1 VTLSFLTRSN
11 IASVASG
18 RLLGHRT
25 VISERVNTTSHLG
38 SGPGATVAKATV
50 RLAYPCADQV
60 VAPSAG
66 VADELETRYGVSRH
80 HLSVVPNPVDTCR
93 IAALAAEPPPM
104 PLPERYIVT
113 VGRLM
118 PNKNQRLLLDA
129 YAAARPAADL
139 VILGGGPLREEL
151 LSRARDLGVA
161 DRVHLLGFVENPYAI
176 LARADFYVSAS
187 NSEGFPNSLVEAMA
201 VGLAVISTNC
211 PSGPS
216 EILADLPRDT
226 VTGFTLAPHGILV
239 PTGDTTLLAEAI
251 DRLSSDH
258 ALRARYGA
266 AARARAEIYGVDR
279 AVDGFWTAIERA
291 LAA

>member
-1 VTLSFLTRSN
+1 
-11 IASVASG
+11 
-18 RLLGHRT
+18 
-25 VISERVNTTSHLG
+25 
-38 SGPGATVAKATV
+38 
-50 RLAYPCADQV
+50 
-60 VAPSAG
+60 
-66 VADELETRYGVSRH
+66 
-80 HLSVVPNPVDTCR
+80 
-93 IAALAAEPPPM
+93 M

-129 YAAARPAADL
+129 YAAAHPAADL